1 MRPRAPG
8 NRPAA
13 DVTVWVHF
21 FQIHRSALA
30 SRYVPAGTVT
40 RPEEEDAIREALA
53 AARDGD
59 VSGLWQA
66 ADTLRPYLRAVAAA
80 ILGGHLR
87 GKVDASDVVQQAL
100 LASVER
106 FEQFRG
112 ESPVE
117 WQRWLVAIVRNE
129 AKNLLRYWHQDRRHV
144 RAEQPVM
151 GSRADGVPGPSVR
164 IPHLAPTP
172 SQNLVARQEASR
184 LLEVL
189 DRLPPEQRE
198 VLRLRHFEGLSHGE
212 IAERLGKPADAV
224 RQTWVRAL
232 RGLRDRLGS

>member
-1 MRPRAPG
+1 
-8 NRPAA
+8 
-13 DVTVWVHF
+13 VTG
-21 FQIHRSALA
+21 S
-30 SRYVPAGTVT
+30 T
-40 RPEEEDAIREALA
+40 EEDAIRGAIA

-80 ILGGHLR
+80 ILGGRLR

-112 ESPVE
+112 ESPAE

-129 AKNLLRYWHQDRRHV
+129 ARNLLRYWHQDRRHV
-144 RAEQPVM
+144 RAEDPVM
-151 GSRADGVPGPSVR
+151 GSRADGGAPDARSIR

-172 SQNLVARQEASR
+172 SHQLAARQEASR

-189 DRLPPEQRE
+189 DRLPPDQRE
-198 VLRLRHFEGLSHGE
+198 VLRLRHFEGLSHAE

-232 RGLRDRLGS
+232 RGLKHRLEP